1 MGRLEDVEQPTPA
14 YTRESANALLGEVRE
29 RLVRLRDAYA
39 DLAGRRASAASR
51 ASSNG
56 GGHGGSAG
64 EAASAAREQV
74 AWFEARGIVVR
85 DIEQGLIDF
94 PAEREGREIFLC
106 WRLGEEAVDF
116 WHTPEAGFPGRQPL

>member
-1 MGRLEDVEQPTPA
+1 MEPPTPV

-39 DLAGRRASAASR
+39 EMAGRGASAACR

-56 GGHGGSAG
+56 GGDGGAAG
-64 EAASAAREQV
+64 EAREAAREELG
-74 AWFEARGIVVR
+74 WFEARGIVVR

-94 PAEREGREIFLC
+94 PGRREGREIYLC

>member
-1 MGRLEDVEQPTPA
+1 MEQPPPV
-14 YTRESANALLGEVRE
+14 YTRESANAVLAEVRE

-64 EAASAAREQV
+64 EAAAAAREQV

-94 PAEREGREIFLC
+94 PGEREGREVYLC
-106 WRLGEEAVDF
+106 WRLGEESVDF